1 MKTVWG
7 SPFIPQSTFPIPH
20 FRHRSY
26 SAVMAKKKKPPS
38 DPTPAP
44 PKAEE
49 LGLDE
54 FQSAP
59 DDAGLSLD
67 ALSSAFAEML
77 GGGDDP
83 YADAPPPSDA
93 VADPAAELAQVLA
106 VEPSADER
114 DANCE
119 ISPVTILEAM
129 LFVGDPENAPI
140 SPQWVAE
147 LMRGVRPAEIEAA
160 VRELNERYLAQNRP
174 YEIVS
179 EGKGY
184 RLALRPEFHALRDK
198 CLGRDKAVKLSE
210 AAVEV
215 LSVVAY
221 HGSLTADE
229 VNKLRGKPSGALLK
243 QLLRRQLLRLER
255 PEGAKKKQAKFTPTR
270 RFLDLFGLSSLDD
283 LPRVQDVERR

>member
-1 MKTVWG
+1 
-7 SPFIPQSTFPIPH
+7 
-20 FRHRSY
+20 
-26 SAVMAKKKKPPS
+26 MAKKKPKPEAA
-38 DPTPAP
+38 PAP
-44 PKAEE
+44 PPAEE

-83 YADAPPPSDA
+83 YADAPPPADA
-93 VADPAAELAQVLA
+93 VVDPAAELAQVLA

-160 VRELNERYLAQNRP
+160 VRELNERYRAQNRP